1 VSTAAWLT
9 GSNWEKRIERAKL
22 KAGDSPW
29 AEELLRFY
37 RHILEFQKAVYESVR
52 SATPR
57 ANPTRLNLRESLDL
71 HAAAAFLPGLVE
83 TVKQWAPAKLRQEA
97 EEFGSLS
104 EEQVH
109 DRLQTAIVLSP
120 RGDAPAD
127 FFARAVLQPLAEWIA
142 KNWSAEAP
150 AVAGNKCP
158 SCEGEPQVAIL
169 RQEGDGGKRWLLC
182 SFCLTEWEFHR
193 ILCPNCGEREHDK
206 LPRFTG
212 EGNPAVR
219 LEACDSCLAYLKSF
233 DLTVDGMIVPLVDD
247 IATAPLDIW
256 AAEKGYRKLQPNLFG
271 V

>member
-1 VSTAAWLT
+1 M

-22 KAGDSPW
+22 KAEDSPW
-29 AEELLRFY
+29 ATELLSFY
-37 RHILEFQKAVYESVR
+37 RHILEYQKSVYESAR
-52 SATPR
+52 SANLR
-57 ANPTRLNLRESLDL
+57 ANGAPLSLRGSVDL
-71 HAAAAFLPGLVE
+71 QAAAAFLPGLVE

-104 EEQVH
+104 QEQIH
-109 DRLQTAIVLSP
+109 DRLQTAILPSP
-120 RGDAPAD
+120 CDDAPPA

-142 KNWSAEAP
+142 KNSSAQTP
-150 AVAGNKCP
+150 AEAGNKCP
-158 SCEGEPQVAIL
+158 LCEGEPQLAIL

-256 AAEKGYRKLQPNLFG
+256 ATEKGYRKLQPNLFG